1 MSKVKGMLVC
11 WDKKLTGKHL
21 LTTNY
26 SIVGIPPY
34 QSLIR
39 LHLLFTTR
47 SSCCRIFLVAP
58 RSNFVPSCQ
67 KGFQELK
74 EIELQLGW
82 TTQRLDN
89 LEAHLK
95 ILVSSLNF

>member
-58 RSNFVPSCQ
+58 RSNFDLVVVEFFWWHQ
-67 KGFQELK
+67 DL
-74 EIELQLGW
+74 
-82 TTQRLDN
+82 
-89 LEAHLK
+89 
-95 ILVSSLNF
+95 ILCLHVKKDSKS